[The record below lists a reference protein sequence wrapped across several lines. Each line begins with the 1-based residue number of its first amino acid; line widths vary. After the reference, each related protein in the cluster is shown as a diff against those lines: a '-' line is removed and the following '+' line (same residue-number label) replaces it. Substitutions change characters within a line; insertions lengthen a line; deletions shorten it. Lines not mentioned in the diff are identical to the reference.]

1 MTERVLDE
9 RGTACPLPVVEARRA
24 LLADA
29 TATVRVIVDN
39 RAAVEN
45 VSRLAQS
52 MGRGIEVEEPSG
64 SEFHVVIAAAGAAG
78 ATQPGT
84 AGAPASAAAAGC
96 GNVVLIGSTEL
107 GTGDPEL
114 GRTLMRMF
122 VFTLKE
128 VEPPPGAI
136 VFVNSGVRLTTE
148 GSPLLDEI
156 RALADRGTEVLSC
169 GTCLDF
175 YGLKEKLQVGKVSN
189 MFQIVTLLSTAGRVL
204 RP

>member
-1 MTERVLDE
+1 MSERILDE
-9 RGTACPLPVVEARRA
+9 RGKACPLPVVEARRLLLDDAAAA
-24 LLADA
+24 L
-29 TATVRVIVDN
+29 RVIVDN

-45 VSRLAQS
+45 VSRLARS
-52 MGRGIEVEEPSG
+52 LGRALQVEERSAT
-64 SEFHVVIAAAGAAG
+64 EFHVVIAPAVAG
-78 ATQPGT
+78 PRSEP
-84 AGAPASAAAAGC
+84 AGAPAPAAGTGC
-96 GNVVLIGSTEL
+96 GNVVLIGSTEV

-128 VEPPPGAI
+128 VDPAPSAI
-136 VFVNSGVRLTTE
+136 LFVNSGVRLTTE

-156 RALADRGTEVLSC
+156 RELAGRGVEILSC

-175 YGLKEKLQVGKVSN
+175 YGFKEKLRVGTVTN
-189 MFQIVTLLSTAGRVL
+189 MFQIVTLLSTADRVL

>member
-1 MTERVLDE
+1 MSERILDE
-9 RGTACPLPVVEARRA
+9 RGKACPLPVVEARR
-24 LLADA
+24 LLLEDA

-39 RAAVEN
+39 RAAAEN

-52 MGRGIEVEEPSG
+52 LGRTPQVEEPSG
-64 SEFHVVIAAAGAAG
+64 TEFHVLIG
-78 ATQPGT
+78 
-84 AGAPASAAAAGC
+84 PASAAPQSGPTRVPAAASVAGC
-96 GNVVLIGSTEL
+96 GNVVLIGSTEV

-128 VEPPPGAI
+128 VDPAPGALL
-136 VFVNSGVRLTTE
+136 FVNSGVRLTVE
-148 GSPLLDEI
+148 GSPVLDEI
-156 RALADRGTEVLSC
+156 RELEERGVEILSC

-175 YGLKEKLQVGKVSN
+175 YGLKEKLRVGQVSN
-189 MFQIVTLLSTAGRVL
+189 MFQIVTLLSTADRVL

>member
-1 MTERVLDE
+1 MSERILDE
-9 RGTACPLPVVEARRA
+9 RGKACPLPVVETRRV
-24 LLADA
+24 LLGDP
-29 TATVRVIVDN
+29 TAVVGVIVDN

-45 VSRLAQS
+45 ISRLAQS
-52 MGRGIEVEEPSG
+52 MGRAVQVEERSG
-64 SEFHVVIAAAGAAG
+64 TEFHLVIAAVVSGTPA
-78 ATQPGT
+78 PSPT
-84 AGAPASAAAAGC
+84 AGGC

-107 GTGDPEL
+107 GTGDAEL

-128 VEPPPGAI
+128 VEPPPSALI
-136 VFVNSGVRLTTE
+136 FVNSGVRLTTE

-156 RALADRGTEVLSC
+156 GELSHRGVEILSC

-175 YGLKEKLQVGKVSN
+175 YGLKEKLRVGEVSN
-189 MFQIVTLLSTAGRVL
+189 MFQIVTLLSTADRIL